1 MRRQVIFDSKGC
13 RCRGWLH
20 VPDSLAPGQKAAT
33 IIRASGFTGVIPM
46 GLESAEKSASAGF
59 VTLVFDFRHFGDSEG
74 EPRSQLFPLEQV
86 EDVRNAITWLS
97 DQPEVDAGRIGL
109 CGTSFGGA
117 VVIYAATFDR
127 RVKAVVAQMP
137 AAWTPE
143 FRRSMDPEK
152 WDRMGAFLQRNRIER
167 YKTGATSYFK
177 VVSPV
182 AEPCVLPG
190 REAYEEY
197 MALSKNS
204 PNWRN
209 QVTVESL
216 EKTREFDPVSM
227 VHLMTPTPLLLI
239 AAEQDTQVPLE
250 AVKAVY
256 ERAREPKALS
266 VLPIAHF
273 AIHSEP
279 WLSTCARTAMDWFEK
294 YL

>member
-1 MRRQVIFDSKGC
+1 MRREVTFISMGC
-13 RCRGWLH
+13 RCRGWLFL
-20 VPDSLAPGQKAAT
+20 PDGLAPGQKAPT
-33 IIRASGFTGVIPM
+33 IIRATGFSGVIPM
-46 GLESAEKSASAGF
+46 GADSAEHLAGAGF
-59 VTLVFDFRHFGDSEG
+59 VTLLFDFRYFGDSEG
-74 EPRSQLFPLEQV
+74 EPRSQLCPLEQV

-97 DQPEVDAGRIGL
+97 DQPEVDSRRIGL

-143 FRRSMDPEK
+143 FRRAMDPEK
-152 WDRMGAFLQRNRIER
+152 WDRMGAFLQRDRIER
-167 YKTGATSYFK
+167 YKTGAVNYFK
-177 VVSPV
+177 VVAPG

-197 MALSKNS
+197 MALSKTS

-209 QVTVESL
+209 QVTLESL

-227 VHLMTPTPLLLI
+227 VHLMAPTALLLI
-239 AAEQDTQVPLE
+239 AAEQDRQVPLE
-250 AVKAVY
+250 VVKAIH
-256 ERAREPKALS
+256 ERAREPKALA
-266 VLPIAHF
+266 VLPIAHS

-279 WLSTCARTAMDWFEK
+279 WLSTCARTAIDWFEK
-294 YL
+294 HL